1 MAQKFCF
8 FLQGATKQSIL
19 ATALR
24 REAHGE
30 SGRLAE
36 ETAAAATMVE
46 GLDLTGGESERNVYF
61 AMPFYAL
68 KMTIILPRQARVR
81 RREKRSEEVSKMD
94 LPGGAA
100 AAETIVERWWS
111 LFLEQS
117 TLRNFDRIFPV
128 RKRTIIFFFPLSFRK
143 RWSCTKTGS
152 GHDRLIK
159 ANSSQKTFIDS
170 CSSKRP
176 FIHLFIIDSCDAGC
190 QRSVWA
196 SQLRWLDRRG
206 PGGLRVN
213 HRAMRGTRSRCGAEK
228 AFLRIRHM
236 CTKKRSFYQDRLGT
250 YRKS

>member
-46 GLDLTGGESERNVYF
+46 GLDLTGGEGNVYF

-128 RKRTIIFFFPLSFRK
+128 RKRTIIFSFHFHLEK
-143 RWSCTKTGS
+143 D
-152 GHDRLIK
+152 GHVPRQAQDTTNLT
-159 ANSSQKTFIDS
+159 QTH
-170 CSSKRP
+170 SKNVY
-176 FIHLFIIDSCDAGC
+176 L
-190 QRSVWA
+190 
-196 SQLRWLDRRG
+196 
-206 PGGLRVN
+206 
-213 HRAMRGTRSRCGAEK
+213 
-228 AFLRIRHM
+228 
-236 CTKKRSFYQDRLGT
+236 
-250 YRKS
+250 